1 MKKAA
6 LEILTLGLIF
16 GTVYYGL
23 PRVLSHFLKSA
34 QPIAAIT
41 SGSMWPVLK
50 QGDLVFIKGVGDK
63 KEIKVGDIVVYQNDL
78 GFTIH
83 RVVRMYGD
91 KIVTR
96 GDANN
101 TDDTPIK
108 FEQIAGKVLGTSTG
122 PVRIPL
128 VGSVSAAVRKN

>member
-1 MKKAA
+1 MKRAT
-6 LEILTLGLIF
+6 LEILSLGLIF

-23 PRVLSHFLKSA
+23 PRILSHYLKSA

-41 SGSMWPVLK
+41 SSSMWPVLK
-50 QGDLVFIKGVGDK
+50 KGDLVLIKGIADK
-63 KEIKVGDIVVYQNDL
+63 KELKVGDIVVYQNDL

-101 TDDTPIK
+101 LDDEPIK
-108 FEQIAGKVLGTSTG
+108 YEQIAGKVLGTSTG